1 MKSLSLFCLIALSSA
16 VTLNKRFPAD
26 VQDANPAFPAE
37 THEMTP
43 LTSHDNH

>member
-1 MKSLSLFCLIALSSA
+1 MKYLSLLCMVAVSSA

-26 VQDANPAFPAE
+26 VQDANPAYPAE

-43 LTSHDNH
+43 LTAHDNH